1 MKKGLF
7 LGIGLFLIT
16 LLLSPSAY
24 AEIKISDSFSLYGDG
39 RGRFELDDRKTTSA
53 TQERDRFRYRLRV
66 GFKYAANEYVEL
78 GARLGT
84 GDTLDANSPHV
95 VFGSDRNNDNHSNSS
110 APYALTPDWFT
121 INKAYI
127 KGKYAGGFAWIGKE
141 SMPFWKQNEYFWDDD
156 INPEGIA
163 AGYTVKNLGP
173 LSITLHG
180 GYFMLDE
187 GGWFTSGKG
196 DPDDDMTTYQIVASG
211 GFSPADF
218 TLAYGVLN
226 TTDGASARSQG
237 ATTTTNNSYTDSSI
251 EVKIKA
257 IPGVGLNVGYDYYNS
272 DAKTKSS
279 GSVITV
285 GASYGNLFAKFYS
298 IDIDTNAVTA
308 FAQDDWA
315 NYYNDMSGYEI
326 NLGYKFTKNINAD
339 IKRFAASKKSN
350 TSIYENRTQINLNVS
365 F

>member
-1 MKKGLF
+1 
-7 LGIGLFLIT
+7 
-16 LLLSPSAY
+16 
-24 AEIKISDSFSLYGDG
+24 
-39 RGRFELDDRKTTSA
+39 
-53 TQERDRFRYRLRV
+53 
-66 GFKYAANEYVEL
+66 
-78 GARLGT
+78 
-84 GDTLDANSPHV
+84 
-95 VFGSDRNNDNHSNSS
+95 
-110 APYALTPDWFT
+110 
-121 INKAYI
+121 
-127 KGKYAGGFAWIGKE
+127 
-141 SMPFWKQNEYFWDDD
+141 MPFWKQNEYFWDDD
-156 INPEGIA
+156 INPEGIG

-173 LSITLHG
+173 LSITLQG

-196 DPDDDMTTYQIVASG
+196 DPDDDMTTYQGVVSG

-237 ATTTTNNSYTDSSI
+237 TTKTVNITTTNNQYKDLAVQ
-251 EVKIKA
+251 VKIKA
-257 IPGVGLNVGYDYYNS
+257 IPGVGLDVGYDSYSS
-272 DAKTKSS
+272 DATTKNS
-279 GSVITV
+279 GSLITV
-285 GASYGNLFAKFYS
+285 GASYENIFAKFYS

-326 NLGYKFTKNINAD
+326 NFGYKFTKNINAD
-339 IKRFAASKKSN
+339 IKRFAASRKSD